1 MNTDEIKT
9 IVESLIFVS
18 ENALSIDEVKKV
30 LEGEDKSRLKQV
42 LDELVSEYSQ
52 MNRSFS
58 LQEVAG
64 GYQFRTKPEFASWIK
79 KLSRTRPSRLTQP
92 ALETLAIIA
101 YKQPILRSEVERIR
115 GVDVGGVISTLLL
128 RKLIKIL
135 GRKDAPGRPL
145 VYGTTQEFLEAFGL
159 KGLSELPTLKELK
172 GLGGEEA
179 EEEAI
184 EEATE
189 ETEE

>member
-1 MNTDEIKT
+1 
-9 IVESLIFVS
+9 LIFVS

-42 LDELVSEYSQ
+42 LDELVAEYNQ

-58 LQEVAG
+58 LKEVAG
-64 GYQFRTKPEFASWIK
+64 GYQFRTRPEFTPWIK
-79 KLSRTRPSRLTQP
+79 RLNRTRPSRLSQP

-101 YKQPILRSEVERIR
+101 YKQPILRSELERIR
-115 GVDVGGVISTLLL
+115 GVDVGGVLNTLLL

-145 VYGTTQEFLEAFGL
+145 IYGTTREFLETFGL
-159 KGLSELPTLKELK
+159 KALSELPTLKELK
-172 GLGGEEA
+172 ELEGEE
-179 EEEAI
+179 I
-184 EEATE
+184 KYRL
-189 ETEE
+189 

>member
-1 MNTDEIKT
+1 MNTDELKA

-18 ENALSIDEVKKV
+18 ESPLSINEIKKI

-42 LDELVSEYSQ
+42 LEELAIEYSQ

-64 GYQFRTKPEFASWIK
+64 GYQFRTRPEFSPWIK
-79 KLSRTRPSRLTQP
+79 RLNRIQPSRLSQP
-92 ALETLAIIA
+92 AMETLAIIA
-101 YKQPILRSEVERIR
+101 YKQPIRRSELERIR
-115 GVDVGGVISTLLL
+115 GVDVGGVLNTLLL

-135 GRKDAPGRPL
+135 GRKNAPGRPL
-145 VYGTTQEFLEAFGL
+145 VYGTTREFLEAFSL
-159 KGLSELPTLKELK
+159 KDISELPTLREFKEL
-172 GLGGEEA
+172 EEK
-179 EEEAI
+179 
-184 EEATE
+184 

>member
-1 MNTDEIKT
+1 MNTDEIKA

-42 LDELVSEYSQ
+42 LDELVAEYSQ

-64 GYQFRTKPEFASWIK
+64 GYQFRTKTKFASWIK

-115 GVDVGGVISTLLL
+115 GVDVGGVLNTLLL

-179 EEEAI
+179 EEEA
-184 EEATE
+184 TE
-189 ETEE
+189 